1 MIKLSIIIVSYNTRD
16 LTLKTIKSLLLNL
29 KKESFLYEIIIVD
42 NNSSDKST
50 EAIEKIIKKNQEIIL
65 IKNKQNLGYSKAN
78 NQGIRIAKGEYIL
91 FLNSDVLITNV
102 KFNDILSYLD
112 KNPQIGAL
120 TVKVLLSDN
129 QLDWACHRG
138 FPNLWN
144 SLCYFLKL
152 EAIFYHL
159 PILNKIFGGYHLVEK
174 NLNQIHEIDS
184 PSGAFF
190 LTRKNILNKIGGFD
204 EKFFMYGEDLDL
216 AYRIK
221 ALGYRIIFYPKYQV
235 IHLKYASGLKKN
247 DIKIQL
253 KTKKFFYQAMKIF
266 YDKHY
271 QKKYPNFVNKIIHFI
286 IDFKIKKL
294 KV

>member
-1 MIKLSIIIVSYNTRD
+1 MIKLSIIIVSYNTKD
-16 LTLKTIKSLLLNL
+16 LTLKTINSLLLNL

-50 EAIEKIIKKNQEIIL
+50 EAIEKIIKKNQKIIL

-78 NQGIRIAKGEYIL
+78 NQGIRIAKGKYVL

-102 KFNDILSYLD
+102 KFNDILAYLD

-174 NLNQIHEIDS
+174 NLNQTHEIDS
-184 PSGAFF
+184 PTGAFF

-221 ALGYRIIFYPKYQV
+221 SLGYKIIFYPKYQV

-286 IDFKIKKL
+286 IDFKIKRL